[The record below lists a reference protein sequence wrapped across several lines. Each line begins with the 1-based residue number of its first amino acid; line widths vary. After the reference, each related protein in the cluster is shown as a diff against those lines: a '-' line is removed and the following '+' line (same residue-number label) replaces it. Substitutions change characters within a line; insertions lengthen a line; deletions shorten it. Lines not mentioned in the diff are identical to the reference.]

1 MFPKYLKTYKSGL
14 LEEKVKIAHEILSSC
29 TLCPRNCRVNRL
41 KDEKGFCRSGKDLI
55 VSRAVTHFGEEPPI
69 SGTRGSGTIFFSNCN
84 LKCLFC
90 QNYQISQLGMGNK
103 VTTEELADM
112 MLSLQKSGSHNINL
126 VSPTHFL
133 PQILEGLYIAI
144 GKGLKI
150 PIVYNTGGYDSL
162 EIIKL
167 LDGIVDIYLSDMKYS
182 DNLTAEKLSSAP
194 DYPKRNRAAIVEMFR
209 QVGNLKVDKSKVAV
223 SGLLIRHL
231 ILPDDLAG
239 SYNTLSFL
247 ANEISTDVLIGL
259 MSQYHPSHMAN
270 KDKRLNRKIT
280 GKEYKKV
287 ISWAEELGFKNCL
300 IQEMDSSDL
309 FLPDF
314 EKDQPF

>member
-14 LEEKVKIAHEILSSC
+14 LKEKVKRAHEILSSC
-29 TLCPRNCRVNRL
+29 TLCPRNCSVNRL
-41 KDEKGFCRSGKDLI
+41 KDKKGFCRSGKDLI
-55 VSRAVTHFGEEPPI
+55 VSRAVAHFGEEPPI
-69 SGTRGSGTIFFSNCN
+69 SGTSGSGTIFFSNCN
-84 LKCLFC
+84 LKCIFC

-133 PQILEGLYIAI
+133 PQILEGLYMAI

-167 LDGIVDIYLSDMKYS
+167 LDGIVNIYLPDMKYS

-194 DYPKRNRAAIVEMFR
+194 DYPQHNRAAIVEMFC
-209 QVGNLKVDKSKVAV
+209 QVGNLKLDNSKVAV

-247 ANEISTDVLIGL
+247 ANKISRDVWIGL
-259 MSQYHPSHMAN
+259 MSQYHPSYRAN
-270 KDKRLNRKIT
+270 KDKRVNQRIT

-287 ISWAEELGFKNCL
+287 INWAEGLGFKNCL
-300 IQEMDSSDL
+300 IQGIDSSDL

>member
-1 MFPKYLKTYKSGL
+1 MLPKYLKTYKSGL
-14 LEEKVKIAHEILSSC
+14 LKKKVKKANDILSSC

-55 VSRAVTHFGEEPPI
+55 VSSAVVHFGEEPPI
-69 SGTRGSGTIFFSNCN
+69 SGTSGSGTIFFSNCN
-84 LKCLFC
+84 LKCIFC
-90 QNYQISQLGMGNK
+90 QNYQISQMGMGDK

-112 MLSLQKSGSHNINL
+112 MLSLQNKGAHNINL

-133 PQILEGLYIAI
+133 PQILEGLYKAI
-144 GKGLKI
+144 EKGLKI

-167 LDGIVDIYLSDMKYS
+167 LDGIVDIYLPDMKYS
-182 DNLTAEKLSSAP
+182 DNPAAEKLSSAP
-194 DYPKRNRAAIVEMFR
+194 DYPQHNQVAIVEMFR
-209 QVGNLKVDKSKVAV
+209 QVGNLKLDNSKVAV
-223 SGLLIRHL
+223 RGLLIRHL

-239 SYNTLSFL
+239 SYKTLSFL
-247 ANEISTDVLIGL
+247 ANKISKDVWIGL
-259 MSQYHPSHMAN
+259 MSQYHPSYMAN
-270 KDKRLNRKIT
+270 KDKRLCRKIT
-280 GKEYKKV
+280 DEEYTKV
-287 ISWAEELGFKNCL
+287 IKRAEEMGFKNCL
-300 IQEMDSSDL
+300 IQETNSSDL

>member
-1 MFPKYLKTYKSGL
+1 MLPKYLETYKSGL
-14 LEEKVKIAHEILSSC
+14 LEEKVKRAHEILSSC

-41 KDEKGFCRSGKDLI
+41 KDKKGFCRSGKDLI
-55 VSRAVTHFGEEPPI
+55 VSSAVAHFGEEPPI
-69 SGTRGSGTIFFSNCN
+69 SGTSGSGTIFFSNCN
-84 LKCLFC
+84 LKCIFC

-112 MLSLQKSGSHNINL
+112 MLSLQNRGSHNINW

-133 PQILEGLYIAI
+133 PQILEGLYKAI

-167 LDGIVDIYLSDMKYS
+167 LDGIVDIYLPDMKYS
-182 DNLTAEKLSSAP
+182 DNPTAEKLSSAP
-194 DYPKRNRAAIVEMFR
+194 DYPQHNQAAIVEMFR

-247 ANEISTDVLIGL
+247 ANKISRDVLIGL

-280 GKEYKKV
+280 GKEYKK
-287 ISWAEELGFKNCL
+287 IINWAEELGFKNCL
-300 IQEMDSSDL
+300 IQGMDSSDL